1 MSCAIS
7 SAYGLGC
14 KGGVGGI
21 QTLYIFSSP
30 ITGVTYS
37 GSGTDNQVITAIS
50 GATSSKCV
58 EFQLYR
64 GGSNFTEN
72 MAADAATGTVVYTQ
86 TITALFRD
94 YTPQLRNQ
102 FSLLAKSGS
111 IQAIVKTNRN
121 EYILCGLEFGGG
133 DATAINLASG
143 TAYTDRSGY
152 DVTLTFLQSSPGNFV
167 EVAAPYNTA
176 ALDAV
181 LFGFD
186 VLAAA

>member
-1 MSCAIS
+1 MSCSVS

-30 ITGVTYS
+30 ITGITYS
-37 GSGTDNQVITAIS
+37 GSGDTQIITQIS
-50 GATSSKCV
+50 GASASSLV
-58 EFQLYR
+58 EFELYR

-72 MAADAATGTVVYTQ
+72 MAADPASGTVVYTQ

-94 YTPQLRNQ
+94 YTAQLRNQ
-102 FSLLAKSGS
+102 FSLLAKSGN

-121 EYILCGLEFGGG
+121 EFILCGADFGGG

-143 TAYTDRSGY
+143 TAYTDRQGY
-152 DVTLTFLQSSPGNFV
+152 DVTLTFLQENPANFISI
-167 EVAAPYNTA
+167 AAPYGTVDI
-176 ALDAV
+176 DAV
-181 LFGFD
+181 LTGFSL
-186 VLAAA
+186 VVPA